1 MPAEIHTQ
9 AESSSPLIPHAYPG
23 KLIAAEGLDGSG
35 KSTQLQ
41 LLQFWLQGEALESFR
56 NFENRM
62 YSEYQQMQKEF
73 GFRVIEGKKS
83 KSKINDNGL

>member
-1 MPAEIHTQ
+1 MSAEIHTR
-9 AESSSPLIPHAYPG
+9 AESSSPLILPRCTSVTLYLASEKFCREIETLSPCTP
-23 KLIAAEGLDGSG
+23 A
-35 KSTQLQ
+35 TC
-41 LLQFWLQGEALESFR
+41 LESFR

-83 KSKINDNGL
+83 KSKK

>member
-1 MPAEIHTQ
+1 MSAEIHTR
-9 AESSSPLIPHAYPG
+9 AESSSPPIPHVYPG

-83 KSKINDNGL
+83 KSKQ

>member
-1 MPAEIHTQ
+1 MSAEIHTGRKLL
-9 AESSSPLIPHAYPG
+9 AADFARIPG
-23 KLIAAEGLDGSG
+23 KLIAVEGLDGSG
-35 KSTQLQ
+35 KSMQLQ

-83 KSKINDNGL
+83 KSKK

>member
-1 MPAEIHTQ
+1 MSAEIHTR
-9 AESSSPLIPHAYPG
+9 AESSSPMIPQAYPG

-83 KSKINDNGL
+83 KSKK